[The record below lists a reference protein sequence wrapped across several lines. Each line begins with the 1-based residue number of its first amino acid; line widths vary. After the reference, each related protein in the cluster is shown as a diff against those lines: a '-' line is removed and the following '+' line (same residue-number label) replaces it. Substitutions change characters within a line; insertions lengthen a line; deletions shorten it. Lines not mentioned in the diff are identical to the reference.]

1 MRYLLPMRTFL
12 TTPPFAAAIRFLTV
26 PPSLPVRL
34 CSPSPGPRAPG
45 VHRTIALAGAL
56 LLASVAS
63 FLPEA
68 SLGTTPLAAQVE
80 VDDAELQMAVAR
92 VTARLEVEI
101 RRAMQAGQIPS
112 VTVALTDRVGELWAG
127 AYGQSNLWAG
137 TPASTE
143 TVYLIG
149 STFKAQSTVA
159 LLQLMEEGKFS
170 LDDPV
175 RDHLSGLSIR
185 GERGN
190 SPVTFRHLLTHT
202 SGMPAAYG
210 GHNVWGETV
219 PPPLAVY
226 LADSLAVVRPPM
238 QQVVYSNLAYSL
250 VGYLVEVISGLPY
263 KDYVQ
268 NRVWDPLGMASTA
281 FAPTREMEERL
292 SIPYT
297 LDQRTGRPV
306 AAGRTKANVWPAGIV
321 YGTVHDQAAWVRFN
335 LGDGSFEGE
344 RILEPATMDEMFRL
358 QYRQFS
364 GRPMGG
370 GWGYENPGYGLTW
383 WTTTRNRETFF
394 AHSGSV
400 SGYTA
405 FVMGN
410 RTRGFGIAL
419 LTNGNRAHPHLVR
432 ISNLALDLLA
442 EALGESR

>member
-1 MRYLLPMRTFL
+1 M
-12 TTPPFAAAIRFLTV
+12 
-26 PPSLPVRL
+26 
-34 CSPSPGPRAPG
+34 
-45 VHRTIALAGAL
+45 IALAGAL
-56 LLASVAS
+56 LLASAGP
-63 FLPEA
+63 FPPGA
-68 SLGTTPLAAQVE
+68 SLGTTSLTAQDQVE
-80 VDDAELQMAVAR
+80 EAELQMALAQ

-101 RRAMQAGQIPS
+101 RRAMMAGQIPS
-112 VTVALTDRVGELWAG
+112 VTVALTDREGELWAG
-127 AYGQSNLWAG
+127 AYGESNLWAG

-149 STFKAQSTVA
+149 STFKTQSTVA
-159 LLQLMEEGKFS
+159 LLQQMEAGRFS
-170 LDDPV
+170 LDDRV
-175 RDHLSGLSIR
+175 NDYLTGFQIR
-185 GERGN
+185 GERATN
-190 SPVTFRHLLTHT
+190 PVTFRHLLTHT
-202 SGMPAAYG
+202 SGLPAAYG

-226 LADSLAVVRPPM
+226 LADSLAAVRPPL

-250 VGYLVEVISGLPY
+250 VGYLVELFSGVPY
-263 KDYVQ
+263 KDYIQ
-268 NRVWDPLGMASTA
+268 NRVWDPLGMTSTA

-335 LGDGSFEGE
+335 LGDGTMNGE
-344 RILEPATMDEMFRL
+344 QLLQSATMDEMFTL
-358 QYRQFS
+358 QHGQFA

-370 GWGYENPGYGLTW
+370 GWGYESPGYGLTW
-383 WTTTRNRETFF
+383 WTSTRGGERFF

-410 RTRGFGIAL
+410 RTRGFGIAF
-419 LTNGNRAHPHLVR
+419 LTNGNRAHSHLVR

-442 EALGESR
+442 EALGESRQGGSAGAPPLPSTSPTVARPS

>member
-1 MRYLLPMRTFL
+1 MAASPPLPGLGMGT
-12 TTPPFAAAIRFLTV
+12 
-26 PPSLPVRL
+26 
-34 CSPSPGPRAPG
+34 APL
-45 VHRTIALAGAL
+45 V
-56 LLASVAS
+56 
-63 FLPEA
+63 
-68 SLGTTPLAAQVE
+68 AQVE
-80 VDDAELQMAVAR
+80 MDEAEVQMAVAR
-92 VTARLEVEI
+92 VAARLEVEI
-101 RRAMQAGQIPS
+101 RRGMQAGQIPS
-112 VTVALTDRVGELWAG
+112 VTVALTDRNGELWAG
-127 AYGQSNLWAG
+127 AFGESNLWAG
-137 TPASTE
+137 TPASTQ

-149 STFKAQSTVA
+149 STFKAQSSVA
-159 LLQLMEEGKFS
+159 LLQLMEEGKFA
-170 LDDPV
+170 LDDRV
-175 RDHLSGLSIR
+175 SDYLTAFEIR
-185 GERGN
+185 GERSN

-202 SGMPAAYG
+202 SGLPAAYG

-219 PPPLAVY
+219 PPPLPVY

-238 QQVVYSNLAYSL
+238 QQVVYSNLAYTL
-250 VGYLVEVISGLPY
+250 LGYLVELFSGVPY
-263 KDYVQ
+263 KDYIQ
-268 NRVWDPLGMASTA
+268 NRIWDPLGMTSTA

-297 LDQRTGRPV
+297 VDQRTGRPV
-306 AAGRTKANVWPAGIV
+306 AAGRTKANVWPAGIA
-321 YGTVHDQAAWVRFN
+321 YGTVHDQANWVRFN

-344 RILEPATMDEMFRL
+344 HILQPGTMDEMFRL

-383 WTTTRNRETFF
+383 WTTTRDGEKFF

-419 LTNGNRAHPHLVR
+419 LTNGNRAHSHLVR
-432 ISNLALDLLA
+432 ISNLALDLLV